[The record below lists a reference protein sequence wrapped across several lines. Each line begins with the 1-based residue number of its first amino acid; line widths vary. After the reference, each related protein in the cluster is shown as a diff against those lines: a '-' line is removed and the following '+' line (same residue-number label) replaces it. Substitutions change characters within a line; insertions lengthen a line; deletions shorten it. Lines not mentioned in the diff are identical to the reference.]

1 MSWHLKRFTRD
12 MIDEI
17 VRNPG
22 NYDTQDIRRAAK
34 EAEYHYLDGTYGCD
48 IEWMTL
54 VQLKLN
60 EVLRSRG
67 ESPI

>member
-1 MSWHLKRFTRD
+1 MNWHLKRFSRD

-17 VRNPG
+17 TKYPN

-34 EAEYHYLDGTYGCD
+34 EAEFHYIDGTYGCD

-54 VQLKLN
+54 VQMKLN

-67 ESPI
+67 ESPV

>member
-17 VRNPG
+17 AKNPN

-34 EAEYHYLDGTYGCD
+34 EAEYHYVDGTYGCD
-48 IEWMTL
+48 IDWLTT
-54 VQLKLN
+54 VQMKLN
-60 EVLRSRG
+60 AALRNRG
-67 ESPI
+67 ESPV

>member
-12 MIDEI
+12 MIDKI
-17 VRNPG
+17 VRNPE

-34 EAEYHYLDGTYGCD
+34 EAEYHYIDDTYGCD

-67 ESPI
+67 ESPV